1 MSGDGKHHA
10 KIRTA
15 DGGGGSNQL
24 LIVGGL
30 VAVIGGGAI
39 WYLNRAGDET
49 KLNPLFSSAEAR
61 NISTTNGQRG
71 EMTLSDG
78 SKLSIGPAT
87 KLTIIPD
94 YNTAFRGIKVNGTVS
109 FDVKPS
115 AGVPLEIRVGGA
127 ALVMNEGAAVVR
139 GYADEE
145 DGYINLTAGTA
156 SVRGKG
162 ERRELTAPAAVRVSK
177 DSVVTDAEPAAA
189 ALATSWAT
197 GTVSI
202 KDTPLKDVLPLFT
215 KYYALTM
222 EVADPALLTRPVT
235 MDAQLD
241 SKQKAIDAL
250 AASAF
255 VKFGYNDSKPILR
268 DDPAAAAKAAKAAP
282 KP

>member
-1 MSGDGKHHA
+1 MAGDGKHHA

-15 DGGGGSNQL
+15 DGGGSNQL

-39 WYLNRAGDET
+39 WYLNRAGDVS
-49 KLNPLFSSAEAR
+49 KLNPLFTSAEAR
-61 NISTTNGQRG
+61 NVSTTNGQRG
-71 EMTLSDG
+71 DMTLSDG
-78 SKLSIGPAT
+78 SKLTIGPAT

-94 YNTAFRGIKVNGTVS
+94 YNTTFRGVKVQGTVAL
-109 FDVKPS
+109 DVKASP
-115 AGVPLEIRVGGA
+115 GIPLEVRVAGA
-127 ALVMNEGAAVVR
+127 ALVIDEGAAVVR
-139 GYADEE
+139 GYTDEE
-145 DGYINLTAGTA
+145 AGYINLTAGKA

-162 ERRELTAPAAVRVSK
+162 ERRELTAPVAVRIGK
-177 DSVVTDAEPAAA
+177 DSIVTDADPAAA
-189 ALATSWAT
+189 TLATSWAT
-197 GTVSI
+197 GTVSF
-202 KDTPLKDVLPLFT
+202 KETPLKDVLPLFT

-222 EVADPALLTRPVT
+222 EAADPALLTRPVT

-255 VKFGYNDSKPILR
+255 VKFGYDGNKPILR

>member
-15 DGGGGSNQL
+15 DGGGSNQL

-39 WYLNRAGDET
+39 WYLNRAGDES
-49 KLNPLFSSAEAR
+49 KLNPLFTSAEAR
-61 NISTTNGQRG
+61 NINTSNGQRG
-71 EMTLSDG
+71 DMTLSDG
-78 SKLSIGPAT
+78 TKLTIGPAT

-94 YNTAFRGIKVNGTVS
+94 YNTTFRGAKVQGTVA
-109 FDVKPS
+109 FDVKASP
-115 AGVPLEIRVGGA
+115 GIPLEVRVAGA
-127 ALVMNEGAAVVR
+127 ALVIDEGAAVVR
-139 GYADEE
+139 GYTDEE
-145 DGYINLTAGTA
+145 DGYINLTAGKA
-156 SVRGKG
+156 FVRGKG
-162 ERRELTAPAAVRVSK
+162 ERREITAPAAVRISK
-177 DSVVTDAEPAAA
+177 DSTVTDADPGAA

-202 KDTPLKDVLPLFT
+202 KEMPLKDVLPLFT
-215 KYYALTM
+215 KYYAITM
-222 EVADPALLTRPVT
+222 EAADPALLTRPVT

-250 AASAF
+250 AASAH
-255 VKFGYNDSKPILR
+255 VKFGYDGNKPILR